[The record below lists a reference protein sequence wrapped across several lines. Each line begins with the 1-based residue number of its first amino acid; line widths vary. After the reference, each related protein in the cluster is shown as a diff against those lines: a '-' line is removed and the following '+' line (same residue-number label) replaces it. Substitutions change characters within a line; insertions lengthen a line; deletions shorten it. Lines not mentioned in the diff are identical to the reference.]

1 MTMKWMGLF
10 VALAALGVLAGCAR
24 LPEPALPTMAPT
36 APAPVEPT
44 PTPPPQHT
52 SLIVCLMNEPPSL
65 YLYGD
70 TTREADAVLQ
80 AIYDGPIDLLGFEYK
95 PVILTSLPTLGEGG
109 AKIQPVTIRGGDVY
123 LDPVTQDPEVLSL
136 GDPYLP
142 SGCGT
147 DDCREKYQGG
157 DIQVD
162 QMVVDFTLIPGL
174 EWSDGQ
180 PLTSADSVFSYQLD
194 GDPATPT
201 TKYLYDRTLSY
212 VAVDDQTVEWTGI
225 PGFMD
230 SDYQNDFWSPLP
242 AHVLSGMTAD
252 QIKTSDLAARTPI
265 GWGPYEIERWQPG
278 QSIVMTPNPNYFRKD
293 TVGPRFQ
300 QVIFRFLGSD
310 ASAAV
315 SQLQTGECDYLDE
328 GLLDPTQLPELQQG
342 AGANAYQL
350 ASVPGPLVT
359 RLDFNLKPVEP
370 GATSHLFSDPSTRR
384 AIGMCIDRPS
394 LVKDLLTGEGKVTD
408 TYLPADHPLYS
419 APTESLP
426 YDPTAGSALL
436 DQAGWKLTSESTG
449 VRISSGVTGV
459 PDGTPLSIRLELPT
473 GALNESLGKA
483 LVSSLSRCGVE
494 LRPDYV
500 DPQKLFASWPD
511 GPAFGR
517 TFEMVG
523 WSWPVL
529 HSPPCDMFA
538 SWEIPMD
545 GTPYGNNASGFSSAA
560 YDKACEAVMFDA
572 PGTSGYL
579 QAVAE
584 TQSVFA
590 SELPA
595 LPLYVRPRLVAYADW
610 LCGVQVDPSALSE
623 LWGIENF
630 KVCDSSP

>member
-1 MTMKWMGLF
+1 MKRIVRIF
-10 VALAALGVLAGCAR
+10 ALTAIATLLGCAR

-80 AIYDGPIDLLGFEYK
+80 AIYDGPIDLLGFQYK
-95 PVILTSLPTLGEGG
+95 PVILTSVPALNGGG
-109 AKIQPVTIRGGDVY
+109 AKVQPATIRGGDVY
-123 LDPVTQDPEVLSL
+123 LDPVTQEPEVLSV

-147 DDCREKYQGG
+147 QACSKKYQGG

-162 QMVVDFTLIPGL
+162 QMVVDFTLLSGL
-174 EWSDGQ
+174 KWSDGK
-180 PLTSADSVFSYQLD
+180 PLTSADSVLSYHLD

-212 VAVDDQTVEWTGI
+212 VAVDDRTVEWTGI

-230 SDYQNDFWSPLP
+230 GDFQNDFWSPLP

-252 QIKTSDLAARTPI
+252 QVKASDLATRAPI
-265 GWGPYEIERWQPG
+265 GWGPYQIESWQPG
-278 QSIVMTPNPNYFRKD
+278 QSIVMTPNPNYFRGA
-293 TVGPRFQ
+293 TVGQRFN
-300 QVIFRFLGSD
+300 QVIFRFLGGD
-310 ASAAV
+310 AGAAID
-315 SQLQTGECDYLDE
+315 QLQTGECDYLDE
-328 GLLDPTQLPELQQG
+328 GLLDPTDLVALQQG
-342 AGANAYQL
+342 SRAGAYQL

-359 RLDFNLKPVEP
+359 RLDFNLKPAQP
-370 GATSHLFSDPSTRR
+370 GAGAGLFADPSTRR
-384 AIGMCIDRPS
+384 AIGLCIDRKG
-394 LVKDLLTGEGKVTD
+394 LVEELLGGQGAITD
-408 TYLPADHPLYS
+408 TYLPVDHPLYAS
-419 APTESLP
+419 PAGPLS
-426 YDPTAGSALL
+426 YDPGEAATLL
-436 DQAGWKLTSESTG
+436 DKAGWRPASQPGG
-449 VRISSGVTGV
+449 VRAASGVAGV
-459 PDGTPLSIRLELPT
+459 PDGTPLSIHLQLPT
-473 GALNESLGKA
+473 GALNEALGKA
-483 LVSSLSRCGVE
+483 LASDLSQCGIEVS
-494 LRPDYV
+494 PDYV
-500 DPQKLFASWPD
+500 DPQTLFASWPD

-545 GTPYGNNASGFSSAA
+545 GTPYGNNASGFSEAA
-560 YDKACEAVMFDA
+560 YDQACEEVMFDA

-579 QAVAE
+579 QGVAE
-584 TQSVFA
+584 TQSIFA

-595 LPLYVRPRLVAYADW
+595 VPLYVRPRLVAYADW
-610 LCGVQVDPSALSE
+610 LCGVEVDPSPLSE

-630 KVCDSSP
+630 KVCDSSS